1 MRALATLET
10 PADASAV
17 VSQLGR
23 YSEDAILR
31 FGEGL
36 IGFNDCKSFVLLE
49 SEDIAPFRRLQS
61 TERDDVGFLVLDTAY
76 LTKEFLSLVPEREWE
91 SIGLTDSAARL
102 AFVICII
109 GPTPAES
116 TGNLQAPL
124 IINYANMTGRQ
135 VILGDTEFSSRHPLV

>member
-1 MRALATLET
+1 MKAVATLESLES
-10 PADASAV
+10 SAV
-17 VSQLGR
+17 AVR
-23 YSEDAILR
+23 YAEDSILR
-31 FGEGL
+31 FSEGL

-49 SEDIAPFRRLQS
+49 SEGIAPFRRLQS
-61 TERDDVGFLVLDTAY
+61 TERDDVGFLVLDAAY
-76 LTKEFLSLVPEREWE
+76 LSKNFLSMVPERDWE
-91 SIGLTDSAARL
+91 SIGLTDPAARL

-135 VILGDTEFSSRHPLV
+135 VILGEVEFSSRHPLV